1 MLTSINTYT
10 ATAQTANNRLE
21 TVSSAEENTAS
32 ASIAREETST
42 AAGNNLFLSSK
53 AEKINAISAEFFKKG
68 PLTSVDVD
76 KLVERAY
83 EYGLISKAEYGH
95 LAKTAQGEQSQEAE
109 TQTITASL
117 AGFIEDFQQRF
128 NSVDADEQSGESSQA
143 EPTETEIEMNK
154 ALSSAQAILS
164 DVEQAK
170 KADNFQQSLS
180 HAIATLTEVVQSDS
194 FSQLPLDDR
203 VGLSKSVQALEVV
216 DKLTPQKQNNKF
228 INRYLDISAK

>member
-1 MLTSINTYT
+1 MLTSINAYT
-10 ATAQTANNRLE
+10 TQTANNRLD
-21 TVSSAEENTAS
+21 TVNSTAESTAS
-32 ASIAREETST
+32 AGTVREESAA

-83 EYGLISKAEYGH
+83 EYGLISKAEYGN
-95 LAKTAQGEQSQEAE
+95 LAKTAQGEQSQEGE
-109 TQTITASL
+109 TQTVTASL

-128 NSVDADEQSGESSQA
+128 NSVDADEQNGENSRT
-143 EPTETEIEMNK
+143 EPTDTEIEMNK

-180 HAIATLTEVVQSDS
+180 HAIATLTEVVQSES

-216 DKLTPQKQNNKF
+216 DKLTPQKQSNKF
-228 INRYLDISAK
+228 INRYLDIFAK